1 VRRKR
6 TRQAGEKAGGLRIAA
21 LLLTLPA
28 GAFLGWQAVKAT
40 AGGAWGSRN
49 PPAAAQIAPDHP
61 ATRMGMATL
70 EFQLRNGHVS
80 QQVRASAIDAF
91 ADYPLAEEP
100 FLLEGVTALAKGDEK
115 RGEALLEEA
124 KRRNPRNR
132 MARLL
137 LLDRYLRTKRPKEAA
152 AELGVLT
159 ILVPRTGEVLIPQ
172 LAKMVTDPKTAG
184 TLRGALNNNPGLLH
198 AVLSRLAS
206 SGTNPDT
213 ILSLA
218 SEAGPPPPGV
228 DTQWQAILVNNLA
241 RQGQVERAYKLWQQ
255 FGRVPA
261 AEAGKGVYDPELKG
275 LPGSAPFNWRL
286 VAGAEGVAEKASGG
300 GLQVGYYGRV
310 DTELAEQLLLLKPGR
325 YRLEFQAEG
334 DAKGENS
341 KIVWTLSCQGS
352 KATLVQLPLTG
363 ITYAPRKLAAG
374 FTVPASG
381 CSAQWLRLAGAA
393 AEFPAEQSATIRNLR
408 IVKDGS

>member
-1 VRRKR
+1 VRRRR

-40 AGGAWGSRN
+40 VGGAWGGRN

-61 ATRMGMATL
+61 ATRIGMAML
-70 EFQLRNGHVS
+70 EFQLRGGRVS
-80 QQVRASAIDAF
+80 PQLRASAIDAL
-91 ADYPLAEEP
+91 ADHPLAEEP
-100 FLLEGVTALAKGDEK
+100 FLLEGVATLARGDGK

-137 LLDRYLRTKRPKEAA
+137 LLDRYLRTERPVEAA

-206 SGTNPDT
+206 SGTSPDT

-241 RQGQVERAYKLWQQ
+241 QQGQVERAYKLWQE
-255 FGRVPA
+255 FGKVPA
-261 AEAGKGVYDPELKG
+261 AEAGKGLYDPDLKG

-286 VAGAEGVAEKASGG
+286 VAGAEGVAERASGG
-300 GLQVGYYGRV
+300 GMQVGYYGRV
-310 DTELAEQLLLLKPGR
+310 DAELAEQLLMLQPGR
-325 YRLEFQAEG
+325 YRMQFQAEG
-334 DAKGENS
+334 DAKGESS
-341 KIVWTLSCQGS
+341 KIFWSLSCQGS
-352 KATLVQLPLTG
+352 KASLVQLPLTG
-363 ITYAPRKLAAG
+363 ITYAPRKIAVA
-374 FTVPASG
+374 FTVPSSG

-393 AEFPAEQSATIRNLR
+393 AEFPAEQSVTIRNFR
-408 IVKDGS
+408 IAKDGS